1 MSTNKNR
8 IAVTVTDI
16 DPHADADLMWTEH
29 GKEQWDDRGNGSGYL
44 RAWTESE
51 EVDYPSAHS
60 DTRGRYHEA
69 SDCVLIVIRERQ
81 REQAVGWR
89 IVDIVVTVIQLDDRE
104 GVPVRREGVDCDEAE
119 FVRQQVRGEE
129 PC

>member
-16 DPHADADLMWTEH
+16 DPHADADVMWTDH
-29 GKEQWDDRGNGSGYL
+29 GKERWDVRGNGSGYL
-44 RAWTESE
+44 RAWTDSE

-60 DTRGRYHEA
+60 GARGRYHKP
-69 SDCVLIVIRERQ
+69 SDCVLIVKRERQ

-89 IVDIVVTVIQLDDRE
+89 IVDIVLTVIRLNDRE
-104 GVPVRREGVDCDEAE
+104 GVPVREKEVDCDEAAY
-119 FVRQQVRGEE
+119 VRRQVQEVDA
-129 PC
+129 C